1 MNSRHQTP
9 LFVSNTERTSSIYS
23 RKQFPNSKWI
33 QKVLLYDLL
42 PHSNMTIPPVDPQK
56 LAAVRKRYAE
66 EASKRL
72 KPEGSSQFVP
82 LTSADEERLRSL
94 ADDPWVDHEALN
106 ARPSPIK
113 NDGRYRFFV
122 LGAGYGG
129 LQFAVRLIEEG
140 IARSDEIRLAD
151 AAGGFGGTWYWN
163 RFPGLH
169 CDVESYVYLP
179 LLEETGYVPRQKYAS
194 GAEVREHAER
204 IAEKW
209 DLVDKTLF
217 RADVEGVQW
226 DDSAE
231 LWNITT
237 TEHRGPTE
245 DPIKRMFRAEYVYL
259 AAGVLTRPQIPRI
272 PGLPSFK
279 GELFHTARW
288 NYAVSGGSQAD
299 QRLTGLK
306 GKKVAVVGTAATAIA
321 VVPEVAKYAGELYV
335 IQRTPA
341 PVRPRGQRATDP
353 KEFQTKVATGK
364 GWQFKRSLNLN
375 TFITNSAAP
384 GLQNL
389 VNDAWT
395 DMPGY
400 SAIVGT
406 PNHGV
411 TDSSPEVLE
420 HHADA
425 YHALDLP
432 HMESV
437 RAKVDELVDDP
448 DTAAKLKPW
457 YPSWCKR
464 PTFSDTYLQT
474 FNRPNVH
481 LVDTDGKGPSRVTE
495 TGLVVGEKEYPLD
508 IIIFGTGYQAPT
520 AGSGSPAART
530 GVNVTG
536 RHSQSLDEKWR
547 TKGAATLHGYAT
559 NGFPNLFFSGTSQ
572 ATITGN
578 NVFMLGFIAQH
589 IAYMIG
595 EGERRVGRGQGLGQQ
610 QRAIIEVTRDGEEAH
625 TAEILRRAPFYSV
638 LAGCTPGYFNG
649 HGDSANI
656 TDPEKK
662 ARRARGVT
670 WSEGTISFLEYIGRW
685 RNEGNLQGLE
695 VVPAGDVRAR
705 L

>member
-1 MNSRHQTP
+1 MATT
-9 LFVSNTERTSSIYS
+9 LI
-23 RKQFPNSKWI
+23 
-33 QKVLLYDLL
+33 
-42 PHSNMTIPPVDPQK
+42 DPQK

-66 EASKRL
+66 EANKRL
-72 KPEGSSQFVP
+72 KPEGSSQFIP

-94 ADDPWVDHEALN
+94 ADDPWADHATLN
-106 ARPSPIK
+106 ARPSPI
-113 NDGRYRFFV
+113 DDSGQCRFFV

-129 LQFAVRLIEEG
+129 LQFAVRLIEDG
-140 IARSDEIRLAD
+140 VAKADEIRLAD

-179 LLEETGYVPRQKYAS
+179 LLEETGYIPRQKYAS
-194 GAEVREHAER
+194 GQEVREHAER
-204 IAEKW
+204 IAKKW
-209 DLVDKTLF
+209 HLADKTLF
-217 RADVEGVQW
+217 RADVEGVKW
-226 DDSAE
+226 DDSAQ
-231 LWNITT
+231 LWTITA
-237 TEHRGPTE
+237 TEHRGHTQG
-245 DPIKRMFRAEYVYL
+245 PIKRTFKAEYVYL

-272 PGLPSFK
+272 SGLPSFK

-299 QRLTGLK
+299 QRLTGLE
-306 GKKVAVVGTAATAIA
+306 GKRVAVVGTAATAIA
-321 VVPEVAKYAGELYV
+321 VVPEVAKYAGKLYV

-341 PVRPRGQRATDP
+341 PVRPRGQRLTD

-375 TFITNSAAP
+375 IFITNSAAP
-384 GLQNL
+384 GLENL

-395 DMPGY
+395 DMPAY

-406 PNHGV
+406 PGHGI
-411 TDSSPEVLE
+411 TDSSPEALE
-420 HHADA
+420 NHATA
-425 YHALDLP
+425 YHALDLL
-432 HMESV
+432 HMEAV
-437 RAKVDELVDDP
+437 RARVDELVDDP

-481 LVDTDGKGPSRVTE
+481 LIDTDGKGPSHATE
-495 TGLVVGEKEYPLD
+495 TGLVVGDKEYPLD

-520 AGSGSPAART
+520 TGSGSPAART
-530 GVNVTG
+530 GVNVIGKHG
-536 RHSQSLDEKWR
+536 RSLDEKWR
-547 TKGAATLHGYAT
+547 TQGAATLHGYAT

-595 EGERRVGRGQGLGQQ
+595 EAEQRVGRGRGQR
-610 QRAIIEVTRDGEEAH
+610 QRAIVEVTREGEEAH

-649 HGDSANI
+649 HGDSANV
-656 TDPEKK
+656 TDPEEK
-662 ARRARGVT
+662 AKGARGVM
-670 WSEGTISFLEYIGRW
+670 WSEGSISFLNYIGRW
-685 RNEGNLQGLE
+685 RDEGSLKGLDLA
-695 VVPAGDVRAR
+695 PAGNARAR

>member
-1 MNSRHQTP
+1 MA
-9 LFVSNTERTSSIYS
+9 
-23 RKQFPNSKWI
+23 
-33 QKVLLYDLL
+33 
-42 PHSNMTIPPVDPQK
+42 IPSVDPQK

-94 ADDPWVDHEALN
+94 ADAPWVDHEALN

-113 NDGRYRFFV
+113 DG
-122 LGAGYGG
+122 
-129 LQFAVRLIEEG
+129 
-140 IARSDEIRLAD
+140 D

-163 RFPGLH
+163 CFPGLH

-194 GAEVREHAER
+194 DAEVREHAER

-209 DLVDKTLF
+209 DLVDRTLF
-217 RADVEGVQW
+217 RADVEGVEW
-226 DDSAE
+226 DDSAQ
-231 LWNITT
+231 LWTITAM
-237 TEHRGPTE
+237 EHRGPT
-245 DPIKRMFRAEYVYL
+245 D
-259 AAGVLTRPQIPRI
+259 VLTRQQIPRI

-279 GELFHTARW
+279 GESFHTARW

-299 QRLTGLK
+299 QRLTGLE
-306 GKKVAVVGTAATAIA
+306 GKRVAVVGTAATAIA

-341 PVRPRGQRATDP
+341 PVRPRGQRVTDP
-353 KEFQTKVATGK
+353 KEFQAKVATGK

-375 TFITNSAAP
+375 TFITNSVAP
-384 GLQNL
+384 GLHNL

-395 DMPGY
+395 DMPAY
-400 SAIVGT
+400 SVIVGT

-420 HHADA
+420 RHADA
-425 YHALDLP
+425 YHSLDLP

-437 RAKVDELVDDP
+437 RARVDELVDDP
-448 DTAAKLKPW
+448 IRP
-457 YPSWCKR
+457 PS
-464 PTFSDTYLQT
+464 S
-474 FNRPNVH
+474 NH
-481 LVDTDGKGPSRVTE
+481 
-495 TGLVVGEKEYPLD
+495 
-508 IIIFGTGYQAPT
+508 
-520 AGSGSPAART
+520 
-530 GVNVTG
+530 
-536 RHSQSLDEKWR
+536 
-547 TKGAATLHGYAT
+547 ATLHGYAT
-559 NGFPNLFFSGTSQ
+559 SGFPNLFFSGTSQ

-589 IAYMIG
+589 ITYMIG
-595 EGERRVGRGQGLGQQ
+595 DAERRVGRGPGRGQGHRQE

-649 HGDSANI
+649 HGDSANV
-656 TDPEKK
+656 TDPEEK

-685 RNEGNLQGLE
+685 RDEGSLKGLD

-705 L
+705 P